1 MVSIIFFIKDFVK
14 LSKYS
19 DDQDIRFLMDLAKKG
34 FITYNSTLGTVGV
47 LDNVKRYIMAKS
59 KKKIM
64 T

>member
-1 MVSIIFFIKDFVK
+1 MN
-14 LSKYS
+14 
-19 DDQDIRFLMDLAKKG
+19 LAKKG

-64 T
+64 M